1 MISPQIQLGD
11 NSLLNLW
18 VKSYTSD
25 YGLERYKI
33 GVSTTGINP
42 ADFTII
48 SGANYLEAP
57 VAWTEKTFDLSAY
70 DGQLVYVA
78 IQCLSQDAFV
88 FMIDDIM
95 ITSVTA
101 IHENDLNAGI
111 KVYPNPASNFVNVTS
126 EVGLLNV
133 RIVNYTG
140 QVVYQQ
146 NVLDNNVKISTSELS
161 AGIYILQ
168 METEKGWA
176 SQKLV
181 VE

>member
-1 MISPQIQLGD
+1 
-11 NSLLNLW
+11 
-18 VKSYTSD
+18 
-25 YGLERYKI
+25 
-33 GVSTTGINP
+33 
-42 ADFTII
+42 
-48 SGANYLEAP
+48 
-57 VAWTEKTFDLSAY
+57 
-70 DGQLVYVA
+70 
-78 IQCLSQDAFV
+78 
-88 FMIDDIM
+88 MIDDIM

-146 NVLDNNVKISTSELS
+146 NVSDNNVKISTSELS